1 MSNLGFQTI
10 YRHLNALPDVVCERV
25 FLPDP
30 EDIGELERT
39 EAVPISLESF
49 RPLTDFHMV
58 GFSVTY
64 EGDYV
69 NVLRLLALA
78 RIPLRPEDRR
88 PHDPLVLMG
97 GVCAF
102 SNPEPVAPFMDVIV
116 VGEGEELVAELIA
129 AYREGYDDRARFL
142 DALAQLEG
150 VYVPS
155 RYEVVYAPDGT
166 VGEVLS
172 LGAAPAIVTKRRL
185 RNVNAFETVD
195 AVKTPHAEYGHMA
208 LLEVGKGCGRGC
220 RFCLEGQ
227 VYRPVRHRSVDAL
240 RETVARVAASGEKRV
255 GLVGACVSD
264 YPWIGELLK
273 IVEDNGLELSI
284 SSIRADS
291 LTDDLVAALARG
303 GHRTL
308 TIAPE
313 AGTERLRRAIRKAI
327 TDEQILTACDLV
339 RAHGIPNLKTYFM
352 IGQPTETLADVEAIP
367 LLAERM
373 LERLRVLDP
382 SGKPFGRLTLSV
394 SSFVPKPWTPFQW
407 APFDGAESLQAKL
420 EIVKRGARRFSNVRV
435 LHENPR
441 EAALQALLARGD
453 RRVAGFLE
461 LAAAF
466 DGDWRRALRGGDGDP
481 DFCPTRGPSAG
492 EPLLRRDLPRLIRLL
507 AAKPRLRDL
516 AITTNGVLLAE
527 LAGALKEAG
536 LHRVTVSLDTLRAE
550 RFAALTRRQNHAQVL
565 EGIQAVTRA
574 GFPGTKL
581 GTVVIPGVNDDELVD
596 LIEFGKR
603 VAAEVRFIEYMDVGG
618 ATRWS
623 MDQVVSRKAMLEILE
638 SRYGRIEPVSEQTT
652 APAERYRLR
661 DGTVFG
667 IISSTTAPFCAEC
680 DRSRLTADGMW
691 YLCLYALQGTDL
703 RAPLRRGAKGEELA
717 ALITGPWQKRS
728 DRGAEQ
734 RLALR
739 ERAPLVQV
747 ARLKED
753 PHLEMHTRG
762 G

>member
-1 MSNLGFQTI
+1 MSWRLKKKYQGLLAEERGTVRKDWGAKIAFALVYPNTYAVGMSNLGFQTI

-97 GVCAF
+97 G
-102 SNPEPVAPFMDVIV
+102 
-116 VGEGEELVAELIA
+116 
-129 AYREGYDDRARFL
+129 
-142 DALAQLEG
+142 
-150 VYVPS
+150 
-155 RYEVVYAPDGT
+155 
-166 VGEVLS
+166 
-172 LGAAPAIVTKRRL
+172 APAIVTKRRL

-308 TIAPE
+308 TVAPE
-313 AGTERLRRAIRKAI
+313 AGTARLRPAVRKAI
-327 TDEQILTACDLV
+327 TDEQILAACDLV

-352 IGQPTETLADVEAIP
+352 IGQPTETLEDVEAIP
-367 LLAERM
+367 RLAERM
-373 LERLRVLDP
+373 LERLCVPDP
-382 SGKPFGRLTLSV
+382 K
-394 SSFVPKPWTPFQW
+394 
-407 APFDGAESLQAKL
+407 
-420 EIVKRGARRFSNVRV
+420 
-435 LHENPR
+435 
-441 EAALQALLARGD
+441 
-453 RRVAGFLE
+453 
-461 LAAAF
+461 
-466 DGDWRRALRGGDGDP
+466 
-481 DFCPTRGPSAG
+481 
-492 EPLLRRDLPRLIRLL
+492 
-507 AAKPRLRDL
+507 
-516 AITTNGVLLAE
+516 
-527 LAGALKEAG
+527 
-536 LHRVTVSLDTLRAE
+536 
-550 RFAALTRRQNHAQVL
+550 
-565 EGIQAVTRA
+565 
-574 GFPGTKL
+574 
-581 GTVVIPGVNDDELVD
+581 
-596 LIEFGKR
+596 
-603 VAAEVRFIEYMDVGG
+603 
-618 ATRWS
+618 
-623 MDQVVSRKAMLEILE
+623 
-638 SRYGRIEPVSEQTT
+638 
-652 APAERYRLR
+652 
-661 DGTVFG
+661 
-667 IISSTTAPFCAEC
+667 
-680 DRSRLTADGMW
+680 
-691 YLCLYALQGTDL
+691 
-703 RAPLRRGAKGEELA
+703 
-717 ALITGPWQKRS
+717 
-728 DRGAEQ
+728 
-734 RLALR
+734 
-739 ERAPLVQV
+739 
-747 ARLKED
+747 
-753 PHLEMHTRG
+753 
-762 G
+762 